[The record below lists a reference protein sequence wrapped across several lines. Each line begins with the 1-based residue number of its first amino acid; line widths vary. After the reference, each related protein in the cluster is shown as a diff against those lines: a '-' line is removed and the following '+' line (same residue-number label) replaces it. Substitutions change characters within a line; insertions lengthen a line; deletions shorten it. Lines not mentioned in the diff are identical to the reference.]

1 MVSATTNSFQAL
13 MKVKM
18 AVTAMAGRQSGRNTL
33 RKVSQRPA
41 PSIQAASSRSRGM
54 VSK

>member
-18 AVTAMAGRQSGRNTL
+18 AVTAMAGTPSGKNTF
-33 RKVSQRPA
+33 RSVSQRLP
-41 PSIQAASSRSRGM
+41 PSIHDASSRSFGM